1 MNKRCYVP
9 EGWSFERRKHEHADG
24 IPSFSYLITM
34 PDGFTTVANSRDRNN
49 TQSRVLYKLIA
60 AMRTAENEA

>member
-1 MNKRCYVP
+1 MTRCYVP
-9 EGWSFERRKHEHADG
+9 EGWKFERRQHEHTDG
-24 IPSFSYLITM
+24 VRTHSYLVTM

-60 AMRTAENEA
+60 AMRTAESEA